1 MYKVAGCRTACR
13 SRTSQRSLYQQSTYY
28 PTMMENPDS
37 YASSGEN
44 SFSSSAGDHDDD
56 GSYSTED
63 DDGHTSSGSDND
75 DNVGIPSDD
84 DDDSSTQDVLMDDL
98 MDEQEEEFSTPSRIK
113 SLIIA
118 ALMVLLAGLVLNFSY
133 VLVQLNTSRPEMT
146 DRSNALMKNSAD
158 DSIYS
163 DKNNIMNNIQSSGY
177 NEPKQNKLVREKTG
191 IYKFTG
197 LHGNKH
203 RGGGVLSDAMIE
215 QYEEDGVIV
224 FRNLISSKL
233 LDKLDEAS
241 EILVNEHQEKEG
253 RKKRQQFHMVKNH
266 AIFLGVPSTDKQSCS
281 SSNEEGVCI
290 PKDDETETDDD
301 IADDDDTMSAFRHLA
316 MYSKI
321 PRVAASLLRLDELRV
336 GGAEHLNLPRQLP
349 DDPEPNHT
357 VDDSIN
363 LRICRDIFLTK
374 DDDDYACGWH
384 VDDTGFWPSIASDP
398 GVNAWIALDDMP
410 YQWSRKKL
418 PKHLATDDEQPP
430 TNQTHTAVA
439 TFALSLGSHRAPWRQ
454 EAYEVTGS
462 THTLPPEGF
471 LSAADMIKRR
481 SGKGTCN
488 IKTSAPHLY
497 EKLEEN
503 KIVYDIK
510 KGDVIFH
517 DRWLFHRTVTVAEY
531 EKQLMNDLG
540 ESLKLERSDKIF
552 RRYSIRYSPGSAR
565 VPPGYGVEPSVLYN
579 AANANR
585 TLDEIV
591 ESDGPWYPEVWPR
604 LKEND
609 ETDNIGGLVDLVHEK
624 MPQAEIARDERKKEI
639 RMALKKGGGP

>member
-1 MYKVAGCRTACR
+1 MT
-13 SRTSQRSLYQQSTYY
+13 
-28 PTMMENPDS
+28 ENSDS
-37 YASSGEN
+37 YASSGDN
-44 SFSSSAGDHDDD
+44 DQSISSAEDPHYSTDD
-56 GSYSTED
+56 G
-63 DDGHTSSGSDND
+63 GSGSSND
-75 DNVGIPSDD
+75 DNSDISS
-84 DDDSSTQDVLMDDL
+84 DDDSSTQDVLIDDL
-98 MDEQEEEFSTPSRIK
+98 IDDQEEFATSSRRK
-113 SLIIA
+113 SLIFG
-118 ALMVLLAGLVLNFSY
+118 ALIMLLACLLLNFSY
-133 VLVQLNTSRPEMT
+133 VLVQLHNISENSDASLPEMNNNLMK
-146 DRSNALMKNSAD
+146 RSNLNNSSNISNKNE
-158 DSIYS
+158 IL
-163 DKNNIMNNIQSSGY
+163 NNIQSSGY

-197 LHGNKH
+197 LHGNKY

-224 FRNLISSKL
+224 IRNLIPSKL
-233 LDKLDEAS
+233 LEKLDDAS
-241 EILVNEHQEKEG
+241 ATLVKEHQEKEG
-253 RKKRQQFHMVKNH
+253 GKKTKRQQFHMVKNG
-266 AIFLGVPSTDKQSCS
+266 AIFLGVPSADKQSCS
-281 SSNEEGVCI
+281 SSSSEDQVCI
-290 PKDDETETDDD
+290 SDAENDDARANNDE
-301 IADDDDTMSAFRHLA
+301 TMSAFRHLA
-316 MYSKI
+316 MYTKI

-336 GGAEHLNLPRQLP
+336 GGAEYLNLPRRLP
-349 DDPEPNHT
+349 GDPEPNQII
-357 VDDSIN
+357 DDNIN
-363 LRICRDIFLTK
+363 LRVCRDIFLTK
-374 DDDDYACGWH
+374 DEDEFACGWH

-398 GVNAWIALDDMP
+398 GVNAWVALDDMP

-418 PKHLATDDEQPP
+418 PKHLATDDEQQL
-430 TNQTHTAVA
+430 TNRTAVA
-439 TFALSLGSHRAPWRQ
+439 TFALSLGSHQKPWRE

-531 EKQLMNDLG
+531 ENQLKRDSG
-540 ESLKLERSDKIF
+540 EITKLERSGKIF

-591 ESDGPWYPEVWPR
+591 ESDGPWYPKAWPH

-609 ETDNIGGLVDLVHEK
+609 EIDDIEGLATLVHEK
-624 MPQAEIARDERKKEI
+624 MPQAEKARDERKKEI